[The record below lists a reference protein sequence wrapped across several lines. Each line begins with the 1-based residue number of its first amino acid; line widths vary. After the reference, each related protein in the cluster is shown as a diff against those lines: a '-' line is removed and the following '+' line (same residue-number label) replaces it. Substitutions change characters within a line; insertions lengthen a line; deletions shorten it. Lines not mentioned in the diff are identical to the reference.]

1 MSQKVVT
8 RMPPSPTGLFHI
20 GSARTALF
28 NYLYAK
34 QNGGKFILRI
44 EDTDKERSKKE
55 FEDNITESLKWLKM
69 PYEEFYRQSERTEIY
84 KKHLKKLI
92 NQKIAYVSQEEP
104 KKEGDRGEVIRFK
117 NPNKKI
123 KFNDLV
129 LGEIE
134 FDTTDLQDFV
144 IAKDL
149 DTPLYHFAV
158 VVDDIEMAVTH
169 IIRGQDHISNTP
181 RQILILEALGAARP
195 QYAHIPLILSP
206 DKSKLSKRHGAL
218 SVLEYKEMSYLPEAI
233 LNFLALI
240 GWNPG
245 NNQEIFT
252 LEELLKEFSFKK
264 IQKSGGIFNIKKLDW
279 INKEH
284 IKLLS
289 PEEIEKNI
297 LKWLPEN
304 MRNPKLVF
312 IILERISKWGDIK
325 DMVARGELDFFFK
338 QPKYAKEKLIY
349 KNISP
354 ERIAKNLKLAIRNL
368 ENLPKEKFTKEN
380 INVILVKTADSV
392 GSRGEVLH
400 PIRYALSGMDTSPDP
415 FVIAEIL
422 GKDETIYRLKKAI

>member
-55 FEDNITESLKWLKM
+55 FEDNIIESLKWLKM

>member
-55 FEDNITESLKWLKM
+55 FEDNIIESLKWLKM

-218 SVLEYKEMSYLPEAI
+218 SVLEYKEMGYLPEAI

-252 LEELLKEFSFKK
+252 LEELLREFSFKK

>member
-55 FEDNITESLKWLKM
+55 FEDNIIESLKWLKM

-218 SVLEYKEMSYLPEAI
+218 SVLEYKEMGYLPEAI